1 MTEEHAEATVQ
12 DTPPP
17 RIQAGPDFASRTI
30 DEEAEGFPVPGL
42 ERPDVGLALSGG
54 GLRAMLYH
62 LGALW
67 RLRELGYLKEID
79 AYSGVSGGAIMVA
92 ILAKAWRELERDDFS
107 EATFQRL
114 VVKPALRFSGRKI
127 DAWVIGLGLVPTVK
141 PAHVLE
147 WVLRTRLLGD
157 TRLDELPDRPRFI
170 FNAANVATGVS
181 WVFQKAYMGDARL
194 GIVKSPHVKL
204 ADAVAASASFPPVV
218 APFWLDLPENGLL
231 PIESADL
238 HESAGETGL
247 ADQVLLLDG
256 GAYDNLGIEPI
267 EGRCEVV
274 LASSAGGNLKVD
286 TRRDHYRFMWP
297 LLRRTLDMAVEV
309 GRAQRRRALIDRA
322 KAEFSGGGYR
332 TRHVA
337 LWRTSNDVREE
348 SDQRTAD
355 WVPLPDG
362 FVVADGWNDYVA
374 SLKTRLWP
382 MPLIDRQRLINW
394 GYLTSD
400 IMVRSYVPALMDD
413 APPVRYP
420 FEGVRFE
427 GPPPP
432 AP

>member
-1 MTEEHAEATVQ
+1 MTDELAEAT
-12 DTPPP
+12 DHLPLPPMA
-17 RIQAGPDFASRTI
+17 QAGPDFASRTI
-30 DEEAEGFPVPGL
+30 DEEADGFPVTGL
-42 ERPDVGLALSGG
+42 QAPDVGLALSGG

-67 RLRELGYLKEID
+67 RLRELGYLGRID
-79 AYSGVSGGAIMVA
+79 AISGVSGGAIMAA
-92 ILAKAWRELERDDFS
+92 ILAKAWWQLERDGFS

-127 DAWVIGLGLVPTVK
+127 DAWVIGLGLVPGVK
-141 PAHVLE
+141 PAHMLAH
-147 WVLRTRLLGD
+147 VLRSKLLGD
-157 TRLDELPDRPRFI
+157 TRLYELPDRPRFI
-170 FNAANVATGVS
+170 FNAAHVATGVS

-194 GIVKSPHVKL
+194 GIVPDPQVKL

-218 APFWLDLPENGLL
+218 APFWLELPETGLL
-231 PIESADL
+231 PIESSDL
-238 HESAGETGL
+238 FASAVETGL
-247 ADQVLLLDG
+247 SNQVLLLDG

-286 TRRDHYRFMWP
+286 PRRDRYRFMWP

-322 KAEFSGGGYR
+322 SAAFSGSGYR

-337 LWRTSNDVREE
+337 LWRTSNDIREA
-348 SDQRTAD
+348 SGQRTDD

-362 FVVADGWNDYVA
+362 FVVAEGWNDYLA

-400 IMVRSYVPALMDD
+400 TMLRSYVPALEGT
-413 APPVRYP
+413 APPPRYP
-420 FEGVRFE
+420 FDGARFE
-427 GPPPP
+427 ERPP
-432 AP
+432 AAS

>member
-1 MTEEHAEATVQ
+1 MTNEPLETTQARPQ
-12 DTPPP
+12 P
-17 RIQAGPDFASRTI
+17 RNQAGPDFASRTI
-30 DEEAEGFPVPGL
+30 DEQSAGFPVPGL
-42 ERPDVGLALSGG
+42 KRPDIGLALSGG
-54 GLRAMLYH
+54 GLRATLYH

-67 RLRELGYLKEID
+67 RLRELDYLKDID
-79 AYSGVSGGAIMVA
+79 AFSGVSGGAIMAA
-92 ILAKAWRELERDDFS
+92 ILAKAWRELKEDDFS

-114 VVKPALRFSGRKI
+114 VVKPALRFSGRRI
-127 DAWVIGLGLVPTVK
+127 DAWVIGLGLIPTVK

-157 TRLDELPDRPRFI
+157 TRLDELPDQPRFI
-170 FNAANVATGVS
+170 FNAANVATGTS

-194 GIVKSPHVKL
+194 GVVTKPRVKL

-218 APFWLDLPENGLL
+218 APFWLDLPKNGLQ

-238 HESAGETGL
+238 YESAAETGL

-267 EGRCEVV
+267 EGRCKVV

-286 TRRDHYRFMWP
+286 TRRHHYRFMWP
-297 LLRRTLDMAVEV
+297 LLRRTLDLAVEV

-337 LWRTSNDVREE
+337 LWRTSNDVRAA
-348 SDQRTAD
+348 SDQRTDA
-355 WVPLPDG
+355 WVPLSDG
-362 FVVADGWNDYVA
+362 FAVADGWNDYLA

-400 IMVRSYVPALMDD
+400 IMLRSYVPGLEGQ
-413 APPVRYP
+413 APPEAYP
-420 FEGVRFE
+420 FKDATFD
-427 GPPPP
+427 GPPPS